1 MNMNYNELP
10 DKPDKMKPNSGRPLK
25 DKQLRRDVLIRLKI
39 SPEENK
45 ILERRYEK
53 SGAKCRTEFLV
64 GLLLEQDF
72 TTITH
77 DDNLSDF
84 LNELIK
90 LKDENRKI
98 GNNINQVVRKINSL
112 MIGEENKLYKFVK
125 EFNTEIRSLAL
136 NYIKIEKIT
145 SVLLNKVNIHLFT
158 PKNK

>member
-1 MNMNYNELP
+1 MNYNELP
-10 DKPDKMKPNSGRPLK
+10 DEPDKMKPNSGRPLK

-98 GNNINQVVRKINSL
+98 GININQVVRKINSL
-112 MIGEENKLYKFVK
+112 MVGEENKLYKFVK